1 MCFVGQGDA
10 EDLYDQE
17 PAESGDGP
25 QPVNP
30 FLLDFFD
37 AMDEKDYDR
46 MLEYLAKMAGKI
58 TPKELDDIYMVFDLS
73 PENGAG
79 DRESRIRL
87 LRNHILTLKKFDGD
101 RLR

>member
-1 MCFVGQGDA
+1 
-10 EDLYDQE
+10 
-17 PAESGDGP
+17 
-25 QPVNP
+25 
-30 FLLDFFD
+30 
-37 AMDEKDYDR
+37 MDEKDYDR
-46 MLEYLAKMAGKI
+46 MLECLAKMAGKI